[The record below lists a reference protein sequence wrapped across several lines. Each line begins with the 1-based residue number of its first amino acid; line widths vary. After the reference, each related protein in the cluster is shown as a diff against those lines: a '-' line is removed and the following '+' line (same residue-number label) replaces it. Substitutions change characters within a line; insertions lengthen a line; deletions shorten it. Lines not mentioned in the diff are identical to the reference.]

1 MNNWRRAVLKIMFTG
16 LLWILVQSFYCITF
30 AGQYN
35 ITDYGALADGKTVN
49 TAAIQQAIATC
60 NKGGGGTVT
69 IPAGVFVSGTIRLLS
84 NVNLHLEA
92 GAVLSGS
99 LNLDDYTYAGRRH
112 GLIFADEAV
121 NISITGHG
129 EILGNGTRFMDL
141 DKSHISEDF
150 ERSRTRQGD
159 VFMPA
164 DQLFADGPVAYTRR
178 PGMLLVIL
186 QSENVQLCDIIFRDA
201 PSWTIRLGDCDNV
214 IVRGISILN
223 NLLIPNS
230 DGIHCTTSRNV
241 RISDCDIR
249 AGDDAIIVTGFG
261 LITDTSGDT
270 TLRKVYKTR
279 TIGNKTGYAEN
290 VTVTNCVLTSR
301 SSGIRV
307 GYGDNCIRNCIFQ
320 NIIIYGSNRGIGVF
334 ARALGS
340 IENILF
346 SDIIIHTRL
355 HSGHWWGKGEP
366 IHVSAIP
373 QAEGYELGQIKNI
386 RFSNILAEAETGIVV
401 WGTEAKPAL
410 DVHFNHVQLKIN
422 DSPLNAEYGGNFD
435 LRPTRN
441 PGEKIFK
448 HDIPGLYAK
457 HVNNLVIKDLKIE
470 WANKLPEFMNHAI
483 HCEHFTDVLIDG
495 FRGRQPH
502 NNDSRAAIALNDGSG
517 VTIRNC
523 VAAPGTGKF
532 LSHQNVTRMQMFI
545 NNDLSLAKE
554 AIVPENSGFL
564 QEGNTLK

>member
-1 MNNWRRAVLKIMFTG
+1 VQRKY
-16 LLWILVQSFYCITF
+16 LLITLLVALLVSSAQVQ
-30 AGQYN
+30 GGEYN
-35 ITDYGALADGKTVN
+35 IKDFGALADGVTVN
-49 TAAIQQAIATC
+49 SAAIQKAINTC
-60 NKGGGGTVT
+60 HEAGGGTVT

-84 NVNLHLEA
+84 NVNLYLEA

-99 LNLDDYTYAGRRH
+99 LNLADYTFEGEEH

-121 NISITGHG
+121 NISITGSG
-129 EILGNGTRFMDL
+129 EILGNGTHFML
-141 DKSHISEDF
+141 LNKSHISEDF
-150 ERSRTRQGD
+150 ERSMTRQGEK
-159 VFMPA
+159 FMPA

-178 PGMLLVIL
+178 PDMLLVIL
-186 QSENVQLCDIIFRDA
+186 KCENVLLSDVTFRDA

-214 IVRGISILN
+214 AVRGINIMN

-261 LITDTSGDT
+261 LKTDVSGDYSA
-270 TLRKVYKTR
+270 REVYTDR

-307 GYGDNCIRNCIFQ
+307 GYGDNSIRNCTFQ

-334 ARALGS
+334 ARDLGS

-346 SDIIIHTRL
+346 SDIIIQTRL

-401 WGTEAKPAL
+401 WGTESKPAL
-410 DVHFNHVQLKIN
+410 DVHFDHIQLKIN

-448 HDIPGLYAK
+448 HDIPGLYAN
-457 HVNNLVIKDLKIE
+457 HINNLVIKDLKLE

-483 HCEHFTDVLIDG
+483 HCEHFVDVLIDG
-495 FRGRQPH
+495 FSGRQPH
-502 NNDSRAAIALNDGSG
+502 LNDNRAAIALNDGSG
-517 VTIRNC
+517 VIVRNC
-523 VAAPGTGKF
+523 VAEPGTGIF
-532 LSHQNVTRMQMFI
+532 LSHQNVTRMQMFV
-545 NNDLSLAKE
+545 NNDMSLVKKVLE
-554 AIVPENSGFL
+554 PEKSEFL
-564 QEGNTLK
+564 MQGNVLKVGK